1 MQVLDFTYAM
11 TLHILDEAC
20 SFTPLR
26 CLIKI
31 FKKDNQAVKNQL
43 KQITN
48 LRTYI
53 ASAIIFIIGI
63 FLLAAGEKTTFPEGY
78 LWVKSITSNFGA
90 LLIASVSIAMLWEL
104 FSKRSFLDELLAKTG
119 LAEDI
124 RTVGITGISLNPVRG
139 PDFSKIIRSSER
151 LDIFVCYAN
160 TWRATFEEDL
170 KFLATKKNCRIRLI
184 VPDPDNQEIMK
195 DLAKRFNANDAT
207 TMQSRIRQAINE
219 YKALFASVP
228 NQTLDFSIWIHDET
242 PVSSFYRFDRC
253 SVITLYKH
261 AKGRGNAPTIVA
273 ERGGALYTYVE
284 SEIDSMVKGI
294 DPHGQLARKV
304 FPAEDQ

>member
-1 MQVLDFTYAM
+1 MPLTFT
-11 TLHILDEAC
+11 LGE
-20 SFTPLR
+20 
-26 CLIKI
+26 
-31 FKKDNQAVKNQL
+31 KDAKALKNQL

-53 ASAIIFIIGI
+53 ASAIIFIVGI
-63 FLLAAGEKTTFPEGY
+63 LLLIAGERTILAEGY
-78 LWVKSITSNFGA
+78 LWAKSVISNFGA

-119 LAEDI
+119 LAEDL
-124 RTVGITGISLNPVRG
+124 RTVGVTGVSLNPVRG

-170 KFLATKKNCRIRLI
+170 KFLASKKNCRIRLV

-207 TMQSRIRQAINE
+207 TMESRIRQAITE
-219 YKALFASVP
+219 YKALFASVTNP
-228 NQTLDFSIWIHDET
+228 TLDFSVWIHDET
-242 PVSSFYRFDRC
+242 PVSSFYRFERC
-253 SVITLYKH
+253 AVITLYKH

-273 ERGGALYTYVE
+273 ERGGALYTYIE

-294 DPHGQLARKV
+294 EPYKQLARMI
-304 FPAEDQ
+304 FP

>member
-1 MQVLDFTYAM
+1 M
-11 TLHILDEAC
+11 
-20 SFTPLR
+20 
-26 CLIKI
+26 
-31 FKKDNQAVKNQL
+31 KNKL

-48 LRTYI
+48 LKTYI
-53 ASAIIFIIGI
+53 ASITVFIIGI
-63 FLLAAGEKTTFPEGY
+63 ALLIIGEQITFTEGY
-78 LWVKSITSNFGA
+78 LWAKSVTSNLGA

-124 RTVGITGISLNPVRG
+124 RTVGVTGVSISPLRG
-139 PDFSKIIRSSER
+139 PDFSKIIRASER

-170 KFLATKKNCRIRLI
+170 KLLASKKNCRIRLI

-195 DLAKRFNANDAT
+195 DLAKRFNANNAAT
-207 TMQSRIRQAINE
+207 MEGRIKQAIVE
-219 YKALFASVP
+219 YKALFASTNNP
-228 NQTLDFSIWIHDET
+228 KLDFSVWIHDET

-253 SVITLYKH
+253 AVITLYKH

-273 ERGGALYTYVE
+273 ERGGALYTYIE
-284 SEIDSMVKGI
+284 NEIDSMVKGI
-294 DPHGQLARKV
+294 DPYQQLARKI
-304 FPAEDQ
+304 FP

>member
-1 MQVLDFTYAM
+1 M
-11 TLHILDEAC
+11 
-20 SFTPLR
+20 
-26 CLIKI
+26 KI
-31 FKKDNQAVKNQL
+31 QTKE
-43 KQITN
+43 ITN

-53 ASAIIFIIGI
+53 ASAIAFITGVI
-63 FLLAAGEKTTFPEGY
+63 LLIVSEEITPADGY
-78 LWVKSITSNFGA
+78 LWTKSVTSNFGA

-124 RTVGITGISLNPVRG
+124 RTAGITGISVNPLRG
-139 PDFSKIIRSSER
+139 PDFSKIIKSSER

-170 KFLATKKNCRIRLI
+170 KLLASKKNCRVRLI

-195 DLAKRFNANDAT
+195 DLAKRFNADSPN
-207 TMQSRIRQAINE
+207 TMEAKIRLAITE
-219 YKALFASVP
+219 YTALFTSL
-228 NQTLDFSIWIHDET
+228 NNSTLDFSVWIHDET

-253 SVITLYKH
+253 AVITLYKH

-273 ERGGALYTYVE
+273 ERGGALYTYIE
-284 SEIDSMVKGI
+284 NEIDSMIMGI
-294 DPHGQLARKV
+294 TPYKQLARKI
-304 FPAEDQ
+304 FPAS